1 MINKSDVLTLEDG
14 KKYTVIDIFDENN
27 TKYIYLIDINKRTNM
42 IFGKVEGEDI
52 VIITDPNELKKVVSK
67 IKQNFD
73 DLLK

>member
-42 IFGKVEGEDI
+42 IFGKVEDEDI